1 MAVIIKTMQ
10 VFRSVNNITNLLKT
24 LSLSQSAIISP
35 KHVFLR
41 STPALHCA
49 FLHITSER
57 YDLMEFFD
65 DPKHWAKNEVRVG
78 RSWRRVELRLKSNT
92 DLHKL
97 WYVLLKERNMLMTME
112 EACKQANE
120 IFPNPERLDKVEI
133 SMKNLERVVRE
144 RNTAYHMLETGET
157 GERPGKLV
165 YNRIGMKYFYRMT
178 EHPIPIFMNKSWRKK
193 NLFGFKERSV
203 RKFLGF
209 YREKLWNEKRKA
221 RNREKRRVAVILRRF
236 PNVDLEA
243 LKEQFPNVDIKA
255 AKASKVAR
263 GHYAP
268 E

>member
-1 MAVIIKTMQ
+1 
-10 VFRSVNNITNLLKT
+10 
-24 LSLSQSAIISP
+24 
-35 KHVFLR
+35 
-41 STPALHCA
+41 
-49 FLHITSER
+49 
-57 YDLMEFFD
+57 
-65 DPKHWAKNEVRVG
+65 
-78 RSWRRVELRLKSNT
+78 
-92 DLHKL
+92 
-97 WYVLLKERNMLMTME
+97 MLMTME